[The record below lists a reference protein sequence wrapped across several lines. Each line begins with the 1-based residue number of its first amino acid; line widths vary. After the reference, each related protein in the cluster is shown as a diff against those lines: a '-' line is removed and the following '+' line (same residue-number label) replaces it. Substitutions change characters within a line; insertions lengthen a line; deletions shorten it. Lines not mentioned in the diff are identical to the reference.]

1 MLLFL
6 SALAGAAELPR
17 LLNFG
22 PSASI
27 SLLLLWKPM
36 TCTELLW
43 ATVEAGGAEYIRIK
57 KYHRHRPRKKNYRK
71 DREH

>member
-6 SALAGAAELPR
+6 SAFAGAVELPR

-27 SLLLLWKPM
+27 SLLLLLLLWKPM

-43 ATVEAGGAEYIRIK
+43 ATVEAGGAEYVRI
-57 KYHRHRPRKKNYRK
+57 NSLNQ
-71 DREH
+71 